1 MSKKV
6 VFLTNPIHP
15 AIHAELETIAQVEVA
30 RSTSARDLI
39 EGAESASI
47 IVVRHPLPPELFSHA
62 TQLVGA
68 IRHGAGVDMIPIDI
82 ATQHDVAGR

>member
-47 IVVRHPLPPELFSHA
+47 IVVRHPLPPELFPMRLNL
-62 TQLVGA
+62 LVRSGME
-68 IRHGAGVDMIPIDI
+68 RVW
-82 ATQHDVAGR
+82 T